1 MIVVLYIAITSF
13 EEAKQ
18 SDRENERFPPS
29 RESKEAMLKEE
40 TSNKI
45 RDAVEEEDTEMVKL
59 ADALANDPDLCD
71 QNPEKSST

>member
-1 MIVVLYIAITSF
+1 MSCLAITSF

-45 RDAVEEEDTEMVKL
+45 RDAVEEEDNEMVKL

-71 QNPEKSST
+71 QSHENSST